1 MLMRCYEGTRNV
13 RMLMTGRGEQAHVGV
28 ALLSGFGGANTA
40 KEGEKTAIRIRPSD
54 TISSLRERIWKMM
67 YSSYQI
73 MQHDDD
79 TDLRSSPSSCRYLQR
94 AGPDQLAPQRCPCFP
109 NSSFCG

>member
-40 KEGEKTAIRIRPSD
+40 KEGEKTTIEESD
-54 TISSLRERIWKMM
+54 AEKRARIWTEMQKMTEKQL
-67 YSSYQI
+67 YI
-73 MQHDDD
+73 FPP
-79 TDLRSSPSSCRYLQR
+79 LFPCRCELNPP
-94 AGPDQLAPQRCPCFP
+94 G
-109 NSSFCG
+109 